1 MKFSAPLV
9 CALVGGFVPMASLHA
24 APPPP
29 ITAGEIAELGAAA
42 ATKAPEMAAAA
53 GELRAHIAKDLADAS
68 TAGASAA
75 AFMLLAGEPP
85 VPTEKAAPP
94 VKSPELIPGPNDTL
108 ISCDG
113 GLYMDPE
120 AGVLVYLK
128 NVVIKDP
135 RFNLSG
141 ANEVKIFLA
150 KKAPPAN
157 PDPQNTDP
165 KNPDKAPAGF
175 GDPERIIA
183 SGAIVIDQKGVD
195 GKDPIKASA
204 ALFSYDIK
212 EDVIV
217 LSGGSPWF
225 MQGATALRA
234 KAAEQSVR
242 ISPKSGELRT
252 DGGAWETLLAA
263 PQKP

>member
-1 MKFSAPLV
+1 MKYTTSFLCVLA
-9 CALVGGFVPMASLHA
+9 GGFGPMASLHA
-24 APPPP
+24 ATPPP
-29 ITAGEIAELGAAA
+29 ITAADIAELDAAA
-42 ATKAPEMAAAA
+42 ASKAPEMAARAA
-53 GELRAHIAKDLADAS
+53 ELRGSIAKDEADAS

-75 AFMLLAGEPP
+75 AFMLVAGEPP
-85 VPTEKAAPP
+85 APEQKTTP
-94 VKSPELIPGPNDTL
+94 AGKSPELNPGPDDTV
-108 ISCDG
+108 ITCDG

-135 RFNLSG
+135 RFNISG

-150 KKAPPAN
+150 KKAPPAA
-157 PDPQNTDP
+157 PDPQNPAPP
-165 KNPDKAPAGF
+165 KPDKADSGF

-195 GKDPIKASA
+195 GKPPIKASA

-212 EDVIV
+212 EDTIV

-234 KAAEQSVR
+234 KAADQSVR
-242 ISPKSGELRT
+242 ISPKTGELRT

-263 PQKP
+263 PQKQ

>member
-1 MKFSAPLV
+1 MKFPTSFF
-9 CALVGGFVPMASLHA
+9 CALAGGFVPMASLHA
-24 APPPP
+24 ATPPP
-29 ITAGEIAELGAAA
+29 ITAADIAELDAAA
-42 ATKAPEMAAAA
+42 ASKAPEMAARAA
-53 GELRAHIAKDLADAS
+53 ELRGRIAKDEADAAA
-68 TAGASAA
+68 AGASAA
-75 AFMLLAGEPP
+75 AFMVVAGEPP
-85 VPTEKAAPP
+85 PAEEKSTPA
-94 VKSPELIPGPNDTL
+94 VKSPELNPGPNDTL
-108 ISCDG
+108 ITCDG

-150 KKAPPAN
+150 KKAPPAA
-157 PDPQNTDP
+157 PDPQNPAPP
-165 KNPDKAPAGF
+165 KPDKPDSGF
-175 GDPERIIA
+175 GDPERIVA

-195 GKDPIKASA
+195 GKSPIKASA

-212 EDVIV
+212 EDIIV
-217 LSGGSPWF
+217 LSGGQPWF
-225 MQGATALRA
+225 VQGSNALRA
-234 KAAEQSVR
+234 KGANQSVR

-263 PQKP
+263 PEKK